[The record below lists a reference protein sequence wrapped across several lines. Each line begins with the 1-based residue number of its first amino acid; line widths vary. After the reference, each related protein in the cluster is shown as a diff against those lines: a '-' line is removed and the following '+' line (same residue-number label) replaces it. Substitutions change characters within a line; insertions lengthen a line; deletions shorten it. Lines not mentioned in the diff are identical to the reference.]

1 MSALNDGFGGYLV
14 LLLIAA
20 LAHEP
25 WRWAGLVV
33 GRRLAAEGEIFQ
45 WVRAVSTALV
55 AALVARLVLFPAGA
69 LESVPMLVRMGAF
82 GCGLAWYFL
91 AGRSVWAA
99 VAFGASLLAIGKLVS
114 G

>member
-1 MSALNDGFGGYLV
+1 MRALDDGFGGYLV

-25 WRWAGLVV
+25 WRWAGLAV
-33 GRRLAAEGEIFQ
+33 GRRIDAEGEIFQ

-55 AALVARLVLFPAGA
+55 AALVARLMLFPAGA
-69 LESVPMLVRMGAF
+69 LEAVPLWLRIAAF
-82 GCGLAWYFL
+82 ACGLAWFFV
-91 AGRSVWAA
+91 AGRKVWAA
-99 VAFGASLLAIGKLVS
+99 VICGASLLAIGKYLS

>member
-1 MSALNDGFGGYLV
+1 MSALDDGFGGYLV

-33 GRRLAAEGEIFQ
+33 GQRLDAEGEIFR

-55 AALVARLVLFPAGA
+55 AALVARLALFPAGA
-69 LESVPMLVRMGAF
+69 LEAVPLPVRIGAF
-82 GCGLAWYFL
+82 ASGLAFFFFG
-91 AGRSVWAA
+91 GRRVWAA
-99 VAFGASLLAIGKLVS
+99 VMLGASLLAIGKLIS

>member
-1 MSALNDGFGGYLV
+1 MSALDDGFGGYLV

-33 GRRLAAEGEIFQ
+33 GRHLDAEGEIFR

-55 AALVARLVLFPAGA
+55 AALVARLMLFPAGA
-69 LESVPMLVRMGAF
+69 LDAVPLLVRVGAF
-82 GCGLAWYFL
+82 ASGLAWFFF
-91 AGRSVWAA
+91 AGRQVWAA
-99 VAFGASLLAIGKLVS
+99 VALGASLLAIGKLIS

>member
-1 MSALNDGFGGYLV
+1 MSALDDGFGGYLT

-33 GRRLAAEGEIFQ
+33 GRRLDAEGEIFQ

-69 LESVPMLVRMGAF
+69 LEAVPMLVRIGAF
-82 GCGLAWYFL
+82 AGGLACFFL
-91 AGRSVWAA
+91 AGRSLWGG
-99 VAFGASLLAIGKLVS
+99 VACGASLLAIGKLIS

>member
-14 LLLIAA
+14 LLLVAV

-25 WRWAGLVV
+25 WRWAGLAV
-33 GRRLAAEGEIFQ
+33 GRYIDAEGDVFQ

-55 AALVARLVLFPAGA
+55 AALVGRLVLFPAGA
-69 LESVPMLVRMGAF
+69 LEAVPLWLRVGAF
-82 GCGLAWYFL
+82 ACGLAWFLL
-91 AGRSVWAA
+91 AGRQLWTA
-99 VAFGASLLAIGKLVS
+99 VACGASLLALGKYLS

>member
-14 LLLIAA
+14 LLLVAM

-33 GRRLAAEGEIFQ
+33 GRRLDAEGEIFQ

-69 LESVPMLVRMGAF
+69 LESVPLFVRIGAF
-82 GCGLAWYFL
+82 ACGLAWFFF
-91 AGRSVWAA
+91 AGRSLWAA
-99 VAFGASLLAIGKLVS
+99 VACGASLLAAGKLLS

>member
-14 LLLIAA
+14 LLLVAA

-33 GRRLAAEGEIFQ
+33 GRRLDAEGEIFR

-69 LESVPMLVRMGAF
+69 LEAVPLWLRVGAF
-82 GCGLAWYFL
+82 ACGLAFFFVG
-91 AGRSVWAA
+91 GRQVWAA
-99 VAFGASLLAIGKLVS
+99 VACGALLLAIGKSVS

>member
-1 MSALNDGFGGYLV
+1 VSALDDGFGGYLV
-14 LLLIAA
+14 LALIAA

-25 WRWAGLVV
+25 WRWAGLLI
-33 GRRLAAEGEIFQ
+33 GRRIDAEGEVFQ

-69 LESVPMLVRMGAF
+69 LDTVPIAIRVGAF
-82 GCGLAWYFL
+82 ACGLGFFL
-91 AGRSVWAA
+91 LTGRRVWAA
-99 VAFGASLLAIGKLVS
+99 VAFGATLLAAGKLLS